1 MATKQERTKQKI
13 QSLSRYIIEKAE
25 CDSYRAGT
33 RSKQWHIEAD
43 QKLLDA
49 VGGRSVLLRQAVELE
64 KLTGISG
71 KIIVKWKAVRTEIE
85 KITVSPDAIPLLCQ
99 VEQIE
104 DPRERQLSQ
113 MELAESW
120 KSRVAQADWLIPYYD
135 HILERLNSGKL
146 VKDVPGLEDPLFF
159 LFLNKTAEERKP
171 LYRRAFSA
179 QVCTIWNGIA
189 QTKQSESKITPTKR
203 FEKIYQS
210 AVLSVL
216 KQYSPLYEEGMS
228 DEELLTAH
236 GILTYAQTLE
246 FKGAVSYR
254 IDDGPAIST
263 AAQIYGTMFNKQTL
277 ENAVPISIVGIRQIM
292 TIENKANYE
301 KMQFRPDTLYIFCHG
316 FFSPPERKFLS
327 RVVALAGTD
336 TEYFHWG
343 DMDYGGIR
351 IFKFLQ
357 KNLFPRLKPWKMD
370 VTDYKMAL
378 QMGASISLETDKRE
392 RFEQMDAGV
401 LTPLKEAILKNGKEI
416 EQELLLL
423 YGILYQKTLRL
434 Q

>member
-1 MATKQERTKQKI
+1 MKQERTKQKI

-49 VGGRSVLLRQAVELE
+49 VGGRSVLLRQAGELE

-85 KITVSPDAIPLLCQ
+85 KITVSSDATAARQ

-113 MELAESW
+113 MELTESW

-327 RVVALAGTD
+327 RVVELAGTD

-357 KNLFPRLKPWKMD
+357 KNLVSQVEALENGCDRL
-370 VTDYKMAL
+370 
-378 QMGASISLETDKRE
+378 
-392 RFEQMDAGV
+392 
-401 LTPLKEAILKNGKEI
+401 
-416 EQELLLL
+416 
-423 YGILYQKTLRL
+423 
-434 Q
+434 

>member
-49 VGGRSVLLRQAVELE
+49 VGGRSVLIRQAGELE

-113 MELAESW
+113 MELTENW

-159 LFLNKTAEERKP
+159 LFLNKTAEEREP

-263 AAQIYGTMFNKQTL
+263 ATQIYGTMFNKQTL

-343 DMDYGGIR
+343 DMDYGGIQ

-357 KNLFPRLKPWKMD
+357 KNLFPKLKPWKMD

-423 YGILYQKTLRL
+423 
-434 Q
+434 

>member
-1 MATKQERTKQKI
+1 MKQERTKQKI

-49 VGGRSVLLRQAVELE
+49 VGGRSVLLRQAGELE

-85 KITVSPDAIPLLCQ
+85 KITVSSDAIPLLCQ

-104 DPRERQLSQ
+104 DPRERQLSK
-113 MELAESW
+113 MELTESW

-327 RVVALAGTD
+327 RVVELAGTD

-357 KNLFPRLKPWKMD
+357 KNLFPELKPWKMD

-423 YGILYQKTLRL
+423 
-434 Q
+434 

>member
-1 MATKQERTKQKI
+1 MKQERTKQKI

-49 VGGRSVLLRQAVELE
+49 VGGRSVLLRQAGELE

-85 KITVSPDAIPLLCQ
+85 KITVSSDAIPLLCQ

-113 MELAESW
+113 MELTESW

-146 VKDVPGLEDPLFF
+146 VKDVSGLEDPLFF

-327 RVVALAGTD
+327 RVVELAGTD

-357 KNLFPRLKPWKMD
+357 KNLFPKLKPWKMD

-423 YGILYQKTLRL
+423 
-434 Q
+434 

>member
-1 MATKQERTKQKI
+1 MAKQERTKQKI
-13 QSLSRYIIEKAE
+13 QSLNRYIIEKAE

-49 VGGRSVLLRQAVELE
+49 VGGRSVLLRQAGELE

-85 KITVSPDAIPLLCQ
+85 KITVSSDAIPLLCQ
-99 VEQIE
+99 MEQIE

-113 MELAESW
+113 MELTESW

-179 QVCTIWNGIA
+179 QVCTTWNGIA

-316 FFSPPERKFLS
+316 FFSPLERKFLS
-327 RVVALAGTD
+327 RVVELAGTD

-357 KNLFPRLKPWKMD
+357 KNLFPKLKPWKMD

-423 YGILYQKTLRL
+423 
-434 Q
+434 

>member
-1 MATKQERTKQKI
+1 MAMKQERTKQKI
-13 QSLSRYIIEKAE
+13 QTLSRYIIEKAE
-25 CDSYRAGT
+25 CDSYRAGM

-49 VGGRSVLLRQAVELE
+49 VGGRSVLLRQAGELE

-113 MELAESW
+113 MELTESW

-146 VKDVPGLEDPLFF
+146 VKDVPGLEDPMFF

-357 KNLFPRLKPWKMD
+357 KNLFPKLKPWKMD

-423 YGILYQKTLRL
+423 
-434 Q
+434 

>member
-49 VGGRSVLLRQAVELE
+49 VGGRSVLLRQAGELE

-85 KITVSPDAIPLLCQ
+85 KITVSPDAILLLCQ

-113 MELAESW
+113 MELTENW

-210 AVLSVL
+210 TVLSVL

-327 RVVALAGTD
+327 KVVALAGTD

-357 KNLFPRLKPWKMD
+357 KNLFPKLKPWKMD

-423 YGILYQKTLRL
+423 
-434 Q
+434 

>member
-1 MATKQERTKQKI
+1 MKQERTKQKI

-49 VGGRSVLLRQAVELE
+49 VGGRSVLLRQAGELE

-85 KITVSPDAIPLLCQ
+85 KITVSSDAIPLLCQ

-104 DPRERQLSQ
+104 DPREWQLSQ
-113 MELAESW
+113 MELTESW
-120 KSRVAQADWLIPYYD
+120 KSRVVQADWLIPYYD

-357 KNLFPRLKPWKMD
+357 KNLFPKLKPWKMD

-423 YGILYQKTLRL
+423 
-434 Q
+434 

>member
-13 QSLSRYIIEKAE
+13 QTLSRYIIEKAE

-49 VGGRSVLLRQAVELE
+49 VGGRSVLLRQAGELE

-113 MELAESW
+113 MELTESW

-159 LFLNKTAEERKP
+159 LFLNKTAEEREP

-357 KNLFPRLKPWKMD
+357 KNLFPKLKPWKMD

-423 YGILYQKTLRL
+423 
-434 Q
+434 

>member
-13 QSLSRYIIEKAE
+13 QSLNRYIIEKAE

-49 VGGRSVLLRQAVELE
+49 VGGRSVLLRQAGDLE

-85 KITVSPDAIPLLCQ
+85 KITVSSDAIPLLCQ
-99 VEQIE
+99 MEQIE

-113 MELAESW
+113 MELTESW

-246 FKGAVSYR
+246 FRGAVSYR

-316 FFSPPERKFLS
+316 FFSPLERKFLS
-327 RVVALAGTD
+327 RVVELAGTD

-357 KNLFPRLKPWKMD
+357 KNLFPKLKPWKMD

-423 YGILYQKTLRL
+423 
-434 Q
+434 

>member
-1 MATKQERTKQKI
+1 MKQERTKQKI

-113 MELAESW
+113 MELTESW

-292 TIENKANYE
+292 TIGNKANYE

-357 KNLFPRLKPWKMD
+357 KNLFPKLKPWKMD

-423 YGILYQKTLRL
+423 
-434 Q
+434 

>member
-1 MATKQERTKQKI
+1 MAMKQERTKQKI

-49 VGGRSVLLRQAVELE
+49 VGGRSVLLRQAGDLE

-85 KITVSPDAIPLLCQ
+85 KITVSSDAIPLLCQ
-99 VEQIE
+99 MEQIE

-113 MELAESW
+113 MELTESW

-316 FFSPPERKFLS
+316 FFSPLERKFLS
-327 RVVALAGTD
+327 RVVELAGTD

-357 KNLFPRLKPWKMD
+357 KNLFPKLKPWKMD

-423 YGILYQKTLRL
+423 
-434 Q
+434 

>member
-1 MATKQERTKQKI
+1 MAMKQERTKQKI
-13 QSLSRYIIEKAE
+13 QTLSRYIIEKAE

-49 VGGRSVLLRQAVELE
+49 VGGRSVLLRQAGELE

-113 MELAESW
+113 MELTESW

-146 VKDVPGLEDPLFF
+146 VKDVPGLEDPMFF

-357 KNLFPRLKPWKMD
+357 KNLFPKLKPWKMD

-392 RFEQMDAGV
+392 RFEQVDAGV

-423 YGILYQKTLRL
+423 
-434 Q
+434 

>member
-1 MATKQERTKQKI
+1 MKQERTKQKI

-49 VGGRSVLLRQAVELE
+49 VGGRSVLLRQAGELE

-357 KNLFPRLKPWKMD
+357 KNLFPKLKPWKMD

-378 QMGASISLETDKRE
+378 QLGASISLEADKRE
-392 RFEQMDAGV
+392 KFEHMDAGV

-423 YGILYQKTLRL
+423 
-434 Q
+434 

>member
-1 MATKQERTKQKI
+1 MKQERTKQKI

-49 VGGRSVLLRQAVELE
+49 VGGRSVLLRQAGELE

-104 DPRERQLSQ
+104 DPRERQLLQ
-113 MELAESW
+113 MELTESW

-357 KNLFPRLKPWKMD
+357 KNLFPKLKPWKMD

-378 QMGASISLETDKRE
+378 QLGASISLEADKRE

-423 YGILYQKTLRL
+423 
-434 Q
+434 

>member
-1 MATKQERTKQKI
+1 MKQERTKQKI

-25 CDSYRAGT
+25 CDGYRAGT

-49 VGGRSVLLRQAVELE
+49 VGGRSVLLRQAGELE

-85 KITVSPDAIPLLCQ
+85 KITVSSDAIPLLCQ

-113 MELAESW
+113 MELTESW
-120 KSRVAQADWLIPYYD
+120 KSRVARADWLIPYYD

-327 RVVALAGTD
+327 RVVELAGTD

-357 KNLFPRLKPWKMD
+357 KNLFPKLKPWKMD

-423 YGILYQKTLRL
+423 
-434 Q
+434 

>member
-1 MATKQERTKQKI
+1 MKQERTKQKI

-49 VGGRSVLLRQAVELE
+49 VGGRSVLLRQAGELE

-85 KITVSPDAIPLLCQ
+85 KITVSSDAIPLLCQ

-113 MELAESW
+113 MELTESW

-159 LFLNKTAEERKP
+159 LFLNKTAEEREP

-357 KNLFPRLKPWKMD
+357 KNLFPKLKPWKMD

-423 YGILYQKTLRL
+423 
-434 Q
+434 

>member
-49 VGGRSVLLRQAVELE
+49 VGGRSVLLRQAGDLE

-85 KITVSPDAIPLLCQ
+85 KITVSSDAIPLLCQ
-99 VEQIE
+99 MEQIE

-113 MELAESW
+113 MELTESW

-327 RVVALAGTD
+327 RVVALAGMD

-357 KNLFPRLKPWKMD
+357 KNLFPKLKPWKMD

-423 YGILYQKTLRL
+423 
-434 Q
+434 

>member
-1 MATKQERTKQKI
+1 MKQERTKQKI

-49 VGGRSVLLRQAVELE
+49 VGGRSVLLRQAGELE

-71 KIIVKWKAVRTEIE
+71 KITVKWKAVRTEIE

-159 LFLNKTAEERKP
+159 LFLNKTAEEKKP

-277 ENAVPISIVGIRQIM
+277 ENAVPISIAGIQQIM
-292 TIENKANYE
+292 TVENKANYE

-357 KNLFPRLKPWKMD
+357 KNLFPKLKPWKMD

-423 YGILYQKTLRL
+423 
-434 Q
+434 

>member
-1 MATKQERTKQKI
+1 MKQERTKQKI

-49 VGGRSVLLRQAVELE
+49 VGGRSVLLRQAGELE

-113 MELAESW
+113 MEMTESW

-263 AAQIYGTMFNKQTL
+263 AVQIYGTMFNKQTL

-327 RVVALAGTD
+327 RVVALAGMD

-357 KNLFPRLKPWKMD
+357 KNLFPKLKPWKMD

-423 YGILYQKTLRL
+423 
-434 Q
+434 

>member
-1 MATKQERTKQKI
+1 MKQERTKQKI

-49 VGGRSVLLRQAVELE
+49 VGGRSVLLRQAGELE

-85 KITVSPDAIPLLCQ
+85 KITVSSDAIPLLCQ

-113 MELAESW
+113 MELTESW
-120 KSRVAQADWLIPYYD
+120 KSRVARADWLIPYYD

-327 RVVALAGTD
+327 RVVELAGTD

-357 KNLFPRLKPWKMD
+357 KNLFPKLKPWKMD
-370 VTDYKMAL
+370 VTDYTMAL

-423 YGILYQKTLRL
+423 
-434 Q
+434 

>member
-1 MATKQERTKQKI
+1 MKQERTKQKI

-49 VGGRSVLLRQAVELE
+49 VGGRSVLLRQAGELE

-113 MELAESW
+113 MELTESW
-120 KSRVAQADWLIPYYD
+120 KSRVSQADWLIPYYD

-357 KNLFPRLKPWKMD
+357 KNLFPKLKPWKMD

-423 YGILYQKTLRL
+423 
-434 Q
+434 

>member
-49 VGGRSVLLRQAVELE
+49 VGGRSVLLRQAGELE

-113 MELAESW
+113 MELTESW

-135 HILERLNSGKL
+135 HLLERLNSGKL

-159 LFLNKTAEERKP
+159 LFLNKTAEEKEP

-357 KNLFPRLKPWKMD
+357 KNLFPKLKPWKMD

-423 YGILYQKTLRL
+423 
-434 Q
+434 

>member
-1 MATKQERTKQKI
+1 MKQERTKQKI

-49 VGGRSVLLRQAVELE
+49 VGGRSVLLRQAGELE

-85 KITVSPDAIPLLCQ
+85 KITVSSDAIPLLCQ

-113 MELAESW
+113 MELTESW
-120 KSRVAQADWLIPYYD
+120 KSRVVQADWLIPYYD

-216 KQYSPLYEEGMS
+216 KQYSPLYEEAMS

-301 KMQFRPDTLYIFCHG
+301 KMQFRRDTLYIFCHG

-327 RVVALAGTD
+327 RVVELAGTD

-357 KNLFPRLKPWKMD
+357 KNLFPKLKPWKMD
-370 VTDYKMAL
+370 VTDYTMAL

-423 YGILYQKTLRL
+423 
-434 Q
+434 

>member
-1 MATKQERTKQKI
+1 MAMKQERTKQKI
-13 QSLSRYIIEKAE
+13 QTLSRYIIEKAE

-49 VGGRSVLLRQAVELE
+49 VGGRSVLLRQAGELE

-113 MELAESW
+113 MELTESW

-146 VKDVPGLEDPLFF
+146 VKDVPGLEDPMFF

-327 RVVALAGTD
+327 RVVELAGTD

-357 KNLFPRLKPWKMD
+357 KNLFPKLKPWKMD

-423 YGILYQKTLRL
+423 
-434 Q
+434 

>member
-1 MATKQERTKQKI
+1 MAMKQERTKQKI
-13 QSLSRYIIEKAE
+13 QTLSRYIIEKAE

-49 VGGRSVLLRQAVELE
+49 VGGRSVLLRQAGELE

-113 MELAESW
+113 MELTESW

-146 VKDVPGLEDPLFF
+146 VKDVPGLEDPMFF

-423 YGILYQKTLRL
+423 
-434 Q
+434 

>member
-1 MATKQERTKQKI
+1 MAMKQERTKQKI

-49 VGGRSVLLRQAVELE
+49 VGGRSVLLRQAGELE

-85 KITVSPDAIPLLCQ
+85 KITVSSDAIPLLCQ

-113 MELAESW
+113 MELTESW

-301 KMQFRPDTLYIFCHG
+301 KMQFRRDTLYIFCHG

-327 RVVALAGTD
+327 RVVELAGTD

-357 KNLFPRLKPWKMD
+357 KNLFPKLKPWKMD

-392 RFEQMDAGV
+392 KFEQMDAGV

-423 YGILYQKTLRL
+423 
-434 Q
+434 

>member
-33 RSKQWHIEAD
+33 RSMQWHIEAD

-49 VGGRSVLLRQAVELE
+49 VGGRSVLLRQAGELE

-113 MELAESW
+113 MELTESW

-159 LFLNKTAEERKP
+159 LFLNKTAEEREP

-357 KNLFPRLKPWKMD
+357 KNLFPKLKPWKMD

-378 QMGASISLETDKRE
+378 QMGASISLEADKRE
-392 RFEQMDAGV
+392 KFEQMDAGV

-423 YGILYQKTLRL
+423 
-434 Q
+434 

>member
-1 MATKQERTKQKI
+1 MKQERTKQKI

-49 VGGRSVLLRQAVELE
+49 VGGRSVLLRQAGELE

-85 KITVSPDAIPLLCQ
+85 KITVSSDAIPLLCQ

-113 MELAESW
+113 MEMTESW

-301 KMQFRPDTLYIFCHG
+301 KMQFRRDTLYIFCHG

-327 RVVALAGTD
+327 RVVELAGTD

-357 KNLFPRLKPWKMD
+357 KNLFPKLKPWKMD
-370 VTDYKMAL
+370 VTDYTMAL

-423 YGILYQKTLRL
+423 
-434 Q
+434 

>member
-1 MATKQERTKQKI
+1 MAMKQERTKQKI
-13 QSLSRYIIEKAE
+13 QTLSRYIIEKAE

-49 VGGRSVLLRQAVELE
+49 VGGRSVLLRQAGELE

-85 KITVSPDAIPLLCQ
+85 KITVSSDAIPLLCQ

-113 MELAESW
+113 MELTESW
-120 KSRVAQADWLIPYYD
+120 KSRVVQADWLIPYYD

-301 KMQFRPDTLYIFCHG
+301 KMQFRRDTLYIFCHG

-327 RVVALAGTD
+327 RVVELAGTD

-357 KNLFPRLKPWKMD
+357 KNLFPKLKPWKMD
-370 VTDYKMAL
+370 VTDYTMAL

-423 YGILYQKTLRL
+423 
-434 Q
+434 

>member
-1 MATKQERTKQKI
+1 MKQERTKQKI

-49 VGGRSVLLRQAVELE
+49 VGGRSVLLRQAGELE

-104 DPRERQLSQ
+104 DPRELQLSQ
-113 MELAESW
+113 MELTESW

-327 RVVALAGTD
+327 RVVELAGTD

-357 KNLFPRLKPWKMD
+357 KNLFPKLKPWKMD

-378 QMGASISLETDKRE
+378 QMGASISLEKDKRE

-423 YGILYQKTLRL
+423 
-434 Q
+434 

>member
-1 MATKQERTKQKI
+1 MKQERMKQKI

-49 VGGRSVLLRQAVELE
+49 VGGRSVLLRQAGELE

-113 MELAESW
+113 MELTESW

-159 LFLNKTAEERKP
+159 LFLNKTAEEREP

-357 KNLFPRLKPWKMD
+357 KNLFPKLKPWKMD

-423 YGILYQKTLRL
+423 
-434 Q
+434 

>member
-1 MATKQERTKQKI
+1 MATEQERTKQKI

-49 VGGRSVLLRQAVELE
+49 VGGRSVLLRQAGELE

-113 MELAESW
+113 MELTESW

-159 LFLNKTAEERKP
+159 LFLNKTAEEREP

-179 QVCTIWNGIA
+179 QVCTTWNGIA

-301 KMQFRPDTLYIFCHG
+301 KMQFRRDTLYIFCHG

-327 RVVALAGTD
+327 RVVELAGTD

-357 KNLFPRLKPWKMD
+357 KNLFPKLKPWKMD
-370 VTDYKMAL
+370 VTDYTMAL

-423 YGILYQKTLRL
+423 
-434 Q
+434 

>member
-1 MATKQERTKQKI
+1 MKQERTKQKI

-49 VGGRSVLLRQAVELE
+49 VGGRSVLLRQAGELE

-85 KITVSPDAIPLLCQ
+85 KITVSSDAIPLLCQ

-113 MELAESW
+113 MELTESW

-135 HILERLNSGKL
+135 HILERLKSGKL

-159 LFLNKTAEERKP
+159 LFLNKTAEEREP

-423 YGILYQKTLRL
+423 
-434 Q
+434 

>member
-1 MATKQERTKQKI
+1 MKQERTKQKI

-49 VGGRSVLLRQAVELE
+49 VGGRSVLLRQAGELE

-85 KITVSPDAIPLLCQ
+85 KITVSSDAIPLLCQ

-113 MELAESW
+113 MELTESW

-301 KMQFRPDTLYIFCHG
+301 KMQFRRDTLYIFCHG

-327 RVVALAGTD
+327 RVVELAGTD

-357 KNLFPRLKPWKMD
+357 KNLFPKLKPWKMD
-370 VTDYKMAL
+370 VTDYTMAL

-416 EQELLLL
+416 
-423 YGILYQKTLRL
+423 
-434 Q
+434 

>member
-1 MATKQERTKQKI
+1 MKQERTKQKI

-49 VGGRSVLLRQAVELE
+49 VGGRSVLLRQAGELE

-113 MELAESW
+113 MELTESW

-159 LFLNKTAEERKP
+159 LFLNKTAEEREP

-351 IFKFLQ
+351 IYKFLQ
-357 KNLFPRLKPWKMD
+357 KNLFPKLKPWKMD

-423 YGILYQKTLRL
+423 
-434 Q
+434 

>member
-49 VGGRSVLLRQAVELE
+49 VGGRSVLLRQAGELE

-85 KITVSPDAIPLLCQ
+85 KITVSSDAIPLLCQ

-113 MELAESW
+113 MELTESW

-301 KMQFRPDTLYIFCHG
+301 KMQFRRDTLYIFCHG

-327 RVVALAGTD
+327 RVVELAGTD

-357 KNLFPRLKPWKMD
+357 KNLFPKLKPWKMD
-370 VTDYKMAL
+370 VTDYTMAL

-423 YGILYQKTLRL
+423 
-434 Q
+434 

>member
-1 MATKQERTKQKI
+1 MKQERKKQKI

-49 VGGRSVLLRQAVELE
+49 VGGRSVLLRQAGELE

-104 DPRERQLSQ
+104 DPRERQLLQ
-113 MELAESW
+113 MELTESW

-179 QVCTIWNGIA
+179 QVCTTWNGIA

-316 FFSPPERKFLS
+316 FFSPLERKFLS

-357 KNLFPRLKPWKMD
+357 KNLFPKLKPWKMD

-423 YGILYQKTLRL
+423 
-434 Q
+434 

>member
-1 MATKQERTKQKI
+1 MKQERTKQKI

-49 VGGRSVLLRQAVELE
+49 VGGRSVLLRQAGELE

-113 MELAESW
+113 MELTESW

-179 QVCTIWNGIA
+179 QVCTIWNGIV

-327 RVVALAGTD
+327 RVVALAGTN

-423 YGILYQKTLRL
+423 
-434 Q
+434 

>member
-49 VGGRSVLLRQAVELE
+49 VGGRSVLLRQAGELE

-113 MELAESW
+113 MEMTESW

-327 RVVALAGTD
+327 RVVELAGTD

-357 KNLFPRLKPWKMD
+357 KNLFPKLKPWKMD

-423 YGILYQKTLRL
+423 
-434 Q
+434 